1 MSVIGYTTGVYD
13 LFHVGHLNLL
23 RRARAMCDYLV
34 VGVTTD
40 ELCLL
45 RKNKTPVIPLE
56 ERIAIISELRCVDKV
71 VPQADMDKYG
81 AWERHRFHRMF
92 VGDDWKGHPKWVE
105 LEQRFA
111 LNGVEIVY
119 FPYTAHISTTYL
131 RSSIATAAA
140 TNA

>member
-23 RRARAMCDYLV
+23 QKARTMCDYLI

-40 ELCLL
+40 ELSLM

-56 ERIAIISELRCVDKV
+56 ERMAIVGGLRCVDKV

-81 AWERHRFHRMF
+81 AWQRHRFHKMF
-92 VGDDWKGHPKWVE
+92 VGDDWKGNPKWVE
-105 LEQRFA
+105 LEQRFSVH
-111 LNGVEIVY
+111 GVEIVY
-119 FPYTAHISTTYL
+119 FPYTAHISTSHL
-131 RSSIATAAA
+131 RKTLAVAQG
-140 TNA
+140 

>member
-23 RRARAMCDYLV
+23 RRARTMCDYLI

-40 ELCLL
+40 ELCLV

-56 ERIAIISELRCVDKV
+56 ERMDIIRELRCVDKV
-71 VPQADMDKYG
+71 VPQQDMDKYG
-81 AWERHRFHRMF
+81 AWKRYQFHRMF

-111 LNGVEIVY
+111 VHNVEIVY
-119 FPYTAHISTTYL
+119 FPYTSHISTSHL
-131 RSSIATAAA
+131 RSSLSAAKA
-140 TNA
+140 